1 MIKKAFYMAL
11 SALVLTSCEQYT
23 ISTGTTSATTQVA
36 TPAPVYEFGF
46 NLNDYNINK
55 DTLRQG
61 DTFGKLL
68 EEKGVAV
75 GDIYNIT
82 TQTKELINPKNFH
95 VGKMYA
101 FLYDK
106 KKPNTPHSFV
116 YQPNVV
122 DYIVVH
128 LTDSIYAY
136 TAQRKVSVVEKA
148 FAGSIENNLTVDAQ
162 AAGISQNATYQL
174 GQIFDYTIDFFRL
187 QKGDVFK
194 IIYDERYVEDTIFA
208 GVEKVKAAYFEWE
221 GKKYYAFNYTTDSIK
236 GSNGFYDENGN
247 MMKRMFLKS
256 PLDIFRITSKFGMRF
271 HPVLHRMKGHFGTD
285 YAAPTGTPIRV
296 TAAGTV
302 IEAGHT
308 SGNGNYVKVRH
319 NNTYTTQYLHMSR
332 IIARKGQHV
341 AQGEV
346 IGLVGSTGLATG
358 PHVCYRFWK
367 NGVQVDPLKEKLPD
381 AVPIDD
387 KLKAPY
393 LEYIKPLKAQLDN
406 LQSNK

>member
-1 MIKKAFYMAL
+1 MAL
-11 SALVLTSCEQYT
+11 SALALTSCEQYT
-23 ISTGTTSATTQVA
+23 ISTGTTSATTRVA

-46 NLNDYNINK
+46 NLNDHNISK
-55 DTLRQG
+55 DTLKQG

-162 AAGISQNATYQL
+162 AAGIGQNATYQL

-208 GVEKVKAAYFEWE
+208 GVEKVKAASFEW
-221 GKKYYAFNYTTDSIK
+221 
-236 GSNGFYDENGN
+236 
-247 MMKRMFLKS
+247 
-256 PLDIFRITSKFGMRF
+256 
-271 HPVLHRMKGHFGTD
+271 
-285 YAAPTGTPIRV
+285 
-296 TAAGTV
+296 
-302 IEAGHT
+302 
-308 SGNGNYVKVRH
+308 
-319 NNTYTTQYLHMSR
+319 
-332 IIARKGQHV
+332 
-341 AQGEV
+341 
-346 IGLVGSTGLATG
+346 
-358 PHVCYRFWK
+358 
-367 NGVQVDPLKEKLPD
+367 
-381 AVPIDD
+381 
-387 KLKAPY
+387 
-393 LEYIKPLKAQLDN
+393 
-406 LQSNK
+406 

>member
-1 MIKKAFYMAL
+1 MAL

-75 GDIYNIT
+75 GDIYSIT
-82 TQTKELINPKNFH
+82 TQTKELISPKNFH

-106 KKPNTPHSFV
+106 KKPDTPHSFV

-128 LTDSIYAY
+128 LIDSIYAY

-221 GKKYYAFNYTTDSIK
+221 GKKYYAFNYTT
-236 GSNGFYDENGN
+236 
-247 MMKRMFLKS
+247 
-256 PLDIFRITSKFGMRF
+256 
-271 HPVLHRMKGHFGTD
+271 
-285 YAAPTGTPIRV
+285 
-296 TAAGTV
+296 
-302 IEAGHT
+302 
-308 SGNGNYVKVRH
+308 
-319 NNTYTTQYLHMSR
+319 
-332 IIARKGQHV
+332 
-341 AQGEV
+341 
-346 IGLVGSTGLATG
+346 
-358 PHVCYRFWK
+358 
-367 NGVQVDPLKEKLPD
+367 
-381 AVPIDD
+381 
-387 KLKAPY
+387 
-393 LEYIKPLKAQLDN
+393 
-406 LQSNK
+406 

>member
-1 MIKKAFYMAL
+1 M
-11 SALVLTSCEQYT
+11 
-23 ISTGTTSATTQVA
+23 
-36 TPAPVYEFGF
+36 
-46 NLNDYNINK
+46 
-55 DTLRQG
+55 
-61 DTFGKLL
+61 

-221 GKKYYAFNYTTDSIK
+221 GKKYYAFNYTTDTIK
-236 GSNGFYDENGN
+236 GTNGFYDENGN

-387 KLKAPY
+387 KLKTPY

-406 LQSNK
+406 LQISK